1 MAVSERRVVKGLCV
15 ASACFSAGAGHASIL
30 EEVLFRID
38 LMGGSPLS
46 AIMVNLAEN
55 IASPMQAPRGLQ
67 PQDLVIVGYDA
78 IGQPVTAVSE
88 PTGLVISSAL
98 AGSLSSGLEAGIY
111 PVGSQLYQL
120 PPGGQLSLYDQS
132 RDGEQLAMAQALLMS
147 RVDGSITTVISG
159 ILLPELAPARLA
171 SVYDARGEADL
182 LNVARINSTV
192 LGAVNTGEI
201 LTNVSAE
208 WQTSALIP
216 RIGLQLAEVSVGA
229 NARVAESVTGTA
241 DASSLTLAAMGGS
254 AQNPALVLN
263 QATNGTAIVG
273 RIHTLVQSQSASVGE
288 IMTTVIGALNAGS
301 VNSEP
306 RP

>member
-1 MAVSERRVVKGLCV
+1 MAFSEHRLVKGLCV
-15 ASACFSAGAGHASIL
+15 ASACLSAGPGHASIL

-55 IASPMQAPRGLQ
+55 LATPLQAPRGLH
-67 PQDLVIVGYDA
+67 PHDLVVVGYDTN
-78 IGQPVTAVSE
+78 GMPVTAVSD

-98 AGSLSSGLEAGIY
+98 AGSLTSGLEAGIY
-111 PVGSQLYQL
+111 PVGSQLYHL
-120 PPGGQLSLYDQS
+120 PPAGQLSLYDQS
-132 RDGEQLAMAQALLMS
+132 RDGDQLAMAQALLMS

-171 SVYDARGEADL
+171 SVYDAKGETDL
-182 LNVARINSTV
+182 LSLARINSTV

-201 LTNVSAE
+201 LTNVTAD
-208 WQTSALIP
+208 WQTSALVP
-216 RIGLQLAEVSVGA
+216 HIGLHLAEVSVGA
-229 NARVAESVTGTA
+229 NAQVSEAIIGTA
-241 DASSLTLAAMGGS
+241 EASSLTLAAMGGG

-273 RIHTLVQSQSASVGE
+273 RVQTLVQSQSAGVGE
-288 IMTTVIGALNAGS
+288 IITTVIGALNAGS
-301 VNSEP
+301 VNAEP